1 MIKRYLECGKV
12 VSTHGVRG
20 EVKVQPWC
28 DTPEFLLDFKTL
40 YLEQGKKPVK
50 VESAR
55 VHKGMVLLKV
65 AGIDT
70 LDGAVTLRGRIL
82 YIDRED
88 APVEEGRYFIQD
100 LLGMTVLDADS
111 GAVYGKLTDVIP
123 TGANDV
129 YEITTPE
136 GKQLL
141 APAIPQVVVETDVA
155 GRTMRIRP
163 LKGLFDDAD

>member
-1 MIKRYLECGKV
+1 MVKRYLECGKI

-20 EVKVQPWC
+20 EVKVQHWC
-28 DTPEFLLDFKTL
+28 DTPEFLLNFDTL
-40 YLEQGKKPVK
+40 YFEQGKQPVK
-50 VESAR
+50 VEGAR
-55 VHKGMVLLKV
+55 VHKGMVLLKL

-70 LDGAVTLRGRIL
+70 LDAAVTLRGRIL

-88 APVEEGRYFIQD
+88 APEEEGRYFIQD
-100 LLGMTVLDADS
+100 LLGMTVSDADS
-111 GAVYGKLTDVIP
+111 GVVYGKLTDVIA

-136 GKQLL
+136 GKKLL

-155 GRTMRIRP
+155 GGNLRIRP

>member
-1 MIKRYLECGKV
+1 MVKRYLECGKI

-28 DTPEFLLDFKTL
+28 DTPDFLLNFKTL
-40 YLEQGKKPVK
+40 YLDQGSRPVK
-50 VESAR
+50 VEAAR
-55 VHKGMVLLKV
+55 IHKGMVLLKV
-65 AGIDT
+65 AEIDT
-70 LDGAVTLRGRIL
+70 LDAAVTLRGQIL

-88 APVEEGRYFIQD
+88 APPEEGRFFIQD
-100 LLGMTVLDADS
+100 LLGLTVVDADDDTI
-111 GAVYGKLTDVIP
+111 YGKLTDVIP

-129 YEITTPE
+129 YEITTLE
-136 GKQLL
+136 GKTLL

-155 GRTMRIRP
+155 GGSLRIRP